1 MILGVLLLAVSFV
14 YQKDWLKLSSP
25 QAKAQGQEGGRRS

>member
-14 YQKDWLKLSSP
+14 YQKDWLKLSSQ
-25 QAKAQGQEGGRRS
+25 QAKGQQGGGRS

>member
-14 YQKDWLKLSSP
+14 YQKDWLKLTGS
-25 QAKAQGQEGGRRS
+25 QDKAKR